1 MAAKPVLGD
10 IETAPPGNASD
21 AARRSVLMVLYFY
34 PPVGGISMSRN
45 VRNVQY
51 LPEHGWTP
59 VVLTPRNASYHLK
72 DPNTLAMI
80 PEGTRVIRTLSL
92 EAGHIR
98 PFVVDLLGALGRSIG
113 RIRGGGRRSAADRP
127 GGSATEATAAPAL
140 PSGRLERIRHRLFF
154 PDDQVGW
161 IPFAL
166 LAAVRAHRADP
177 FDAIYSTSSPV
188 SAHIVAGLLKRWTGL
203 PWVAEFRDPWL
214 GNTLAPS
221 LPWLHR
227 RLQVKIE
234 RWIVGSA
241 DRVVGLSEGIT
252 ELYRTRYPDA
262 PAMVTITSGYDR
274 SEARPDRTPRIADGR
289 FRIVYTGTLDRPD
302 ELEIFLRGVGTLV
315 ERRPELRDTLELS
328 FYGFVS
334 EPCQAIADRYMAGP
348 LRGVMALRGFVPR
361 REALAALDAADAA
374 LILLGGGPGMGMF
387 IGGKLFDYIG
397 QNVQILAMLPRGDSR
412 RILEGLDWGVR
423 CDPDPADVERAVEDL
438 LTLPPPNRPADPDGR
453 YDRAVLAG
461 SLAHS
466 LDAIAAAPAAAG
478 DAPR

>member
-1 MAAKPVLGD
+1 
-10 IETAPPGNASD
+10 
-21 AARRSVLMVLYFY
+21 MVLYFY

-51 LPEHGWTP
+51 LPEHGWRP

-72 DPNTLAMI
+72 DPSTLAMI
-80 PEGTRVIRTLSL
+80 PDDTRVIRTRSL
-92 EAGHIR
+92 EAAHIR
-98 PFVVDLLGALGRSIG
+98 PFVVGLLGALGRSLSRVRSESRRNAG
-113 RIRGGGRRSAADRP
+113 DQARGTTAEP
-127 GGSATEATAAPAL
+127 SATPAS
-140 PSGRLERIRHRLFF
+140 PSGRLERIRYRLFF
-154 PDDQVGW
+154 PDDQIGW

-166 LAAVRAHRADP
+166 IAAIRAHRSTP
-177 FDAIYSTSSPV
+177 FDAIYSTSSPI

-203 PWVAEFRDPWL
+203 PWIAEFRDPWL

-252 ELYRTRYPDA
+252 DLYRTRYPAA

-274 SEARPDRTPRIADGR
+274 SEAKSKHAPRIGDDR
-289 FRIVYTGTLDRPD
+289 FRIVYTGTLDRPE
-302 ELEIFLRGVGTLV
+302 ELEIFLQGVGALV
-315 ERRPELRDTLELS
+315 ERRPELRDKLDLS

-348 LRGVMALRGFVPR
+348 LLGVMSLHGFVPR
-361 REALAALDAADAA
+361 HEALAALHAADAA
-374 LILLGGGPGMGMF
+374 LILLGAGPGMGMF

-397 QNVQILAMLPRGDSR
+397 QNVQILAMLPQGDSR
-412 RILEGLDWGVR
+412 RILENLDWGVR
-423 CDPDPADVERAVEDL
+423 CDPDPADVERAIEHL
-438 LTLPPPNRPADPDGR
+438 LTLPPPDRPADPDGR

-461 SLAHS
+461 SLARS
-466 LDAIAAAPAAAG
+466 LDAIATGPATREVER
-478 DAPR
+478 P

>member
-1 MAAKPVLGD
+1 MASRPALGD
-10 IETAPPGNASD
+10 VETAPPANEDEG
-21 AARRSVLMVLYFY
+21 ARRSVLMVLYFY

-51 LPEHGWTP
+51 LPAHGWRP

-72 DPNTLAMI
+72 DPSTLAMI
-80 PEGTRVIRTLSL
+80 PDDTRVIRTLSL

-98 PFVVDLLGALGRSIG
+98 PFVVDLLGTLGRTVARVRS
-113 RIRGGGRRSAADRP
+113 GGRRATADPP
-127 GGSATEATAAPAL
+127 GGLASGPTATPDP

-166 LAAVRAHRADP
+166 LAAIRAHRATP

-188 SAHIVAGLLKRWTGL
+188 SAHIVAGLLKRATGL
-203 PWVAEFRDPWL
+203 PWIAEFRDPWL

-227 RLQVKIE
+227 RLQAKIE

-252 ELYRTRYPDA
+252 DLYRTRYPGA
-262 PAMVTITSGYDR
+262 PEMATITSGYDR
-274 SEARPDRTPRIADGR
+274 SEAKPDRAPRAADGR
-289 FRIVYTGTLDRPD
+289 FNIVYTGTLDRPE
-302 ELEIFLRGVGTLV
+302 ELEIFLQGVENLLL
-315 ERRPELRDTLELS
+315 RRPELREQLQLS
-328 FYGFVS
+328 FFGFVS
-334 EPCQAIADRYMAGP
+334 EPCQAIADRYVAGS
-348 LRGVMALRGFVPR
+348 LGGVMALRGFVPR

-374 LILLGGGPGMGMF
+374 LILLGAGPGMGLF

-397 QNVQILAMLPRGDSR
+397 QNVQILAMLPHGDSR

-423 CDPDPADVERAVEDL
+423 CDPDPADVERAIERL
-438 LTLPPPNRPADPDGR
+438 LTLPPPDRRADPDGR

-461 SLAHS
+461 RLADS
-466 LDAIAAAPAAAG
+466 LDAIAPVPTPTRR
-478 DAPR
+478 DDP